1 MWISYE
7 DEQKNPVVSQIIE
20 KCEIMDNKV
29 KNSNKKIG
37 KKKELTKCQK
47 FKSKAVHFLKDSRFS
62 GIPLAL
68 GKLWFLILKFFFMQL
83 LSNKYLM

>member
-1 MWISYE
+1 
-7 DEQKNPVVSQIIE
+7 
-20 KCEIMDNKV
+20 MDNKA

-37 KKKELTKCQK
+37 KKKELTKWQK

-68 GKLWFLILKFFFMQL
+68 GKLCFFNFEVFFHAITII
-83 LSNKYLM
+83 